1 MTSSF
6 MEEALK
12 SRNYNNSEIYI
23 APNINTHNLPQ
34 SKSRNELNYSI
45 ESNNRSFIAAKNFE
59 EKLNKEVTSNDES
72 DNNKKQLKESL
83 IKKQSDEVLQLDK
96 RITQINELENK
107 FTSNFLIVNLLLEL
121 FLLLLILFIVFLL
134 PEVFF
139 NKSREANSP
148 EYISFQILE
157 FSYVNKNVKVENW
170 LNCFHT
176 NSCSV
181 ILESDLIN
189 YNMTLSNVQ
198 NIFISGI
205 IVSLFR
211 I

>member
-12 SRNYNNSEIYI
+12 NRNYNNSEIYI
-23 APNINTHNLPQ
+23 TPNINNNILLQ
-34 SKSRNELNYSI
+34 SNTKNELN
-45 ESNNRSFIAAKNFE
+45 ESEEINNEAFIIANNFK
-59 EKLNKEVTSNDES
+59 EKTSKELSSNDES
-72 DNNKKQLKESL
+72 DNKKQLKESL
-83 IKKQSDEVLQLDK
+83 IKVQCNEDLQLNK

-107 FTSNFLIVNLLLEL
+107 FTSNLLIVNLLLEL

-134 PEVFF
+134 PEIFF
-139 NKSREANSP
+139 NKSTEANSP
-148 EYISFQILE
+148 EYISFRILE

-181 ILESDLIN
+181 ILESDLIS
-189 YNMTLSNVQ
+189 YSMTVSNVY
-198 NIFISGI
+198 NIFVSGI
-205 IVSLFR
+205 IVS